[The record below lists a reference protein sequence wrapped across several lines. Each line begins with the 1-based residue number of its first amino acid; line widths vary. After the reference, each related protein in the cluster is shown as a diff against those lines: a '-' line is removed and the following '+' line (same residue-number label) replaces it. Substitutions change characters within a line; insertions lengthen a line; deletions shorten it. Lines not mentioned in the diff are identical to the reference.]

1 MQELLRRLPAVDQ
14 LLEEPGL
21 KALLEEQPRRLVLRA
36 VRETLE
42 GLRKSILEAGPE
54 KAPPPDLDKASVA
67 ALALKR
73 AGELLQPSFR
83 RVVNASGVVIH
94 TNLGRS
100 LMAEDAWTA
109 LLLAGR
115 YYSNLEFELSA
126 GRRGSRYSH
135 VEPLLCELTGAE
147 AALVVNNNAA
157 AVLIALETLARDR
170 DVLVSRGEL
179 VEIGGAFRIPDVMS
193 RSGARLIEVG
203 TTNKT
208 HLADYREAVTENTSM
223 FLKVHQSNFRIVGF
237 TEQVEARQLV
247 ELAHSLGLVV
257 MEDLGSG
264 SLIDFSRFGLRRE
277 PTVLDSVNAGIDV
290 VTFSGDKLL
299 GGPQAGIIVGR
310 RDLLDRIKKNPL
322 NRALRIDKFTLA
334 SLEATLRLYLDED
347 KALDGI
353 PTLRMITAP
362 YSELRRRAVRLK
374 KKLQSAVGGA
384 VELELADG
392 YSQIGGGAL
401 PDQNLPTR
409 LVTLKPLRGSVNRLE
424 EQFRSAF
431 IPVIGRIENER
442 FCLDVRTMA
451 DEDFDLVV
459 RALAAITAG
468 AGK

>member
-21 KALLEEQPRRLVLRA
+21 KALLEERPRRLVLRA

-147 AALVVNNNAA
+147 SALVVNNNAA